1 MKLHDPIRVDL
12 TAHGPIGF
20 QPYFLR
26 KQGYAGRNLVRA
38 FADACERRN
47 IGICA
52 VVSQADDMN
61 APYQDRFAIL
71 RDQARTLHPLGYT
84 ITKRGDNL
92 LRVEKR
98 TSPENSPRKLTY
110 LLNAQSVVMRELDEK
125 LSLTVIGTNQA
136 PNGLSHNE
144 TMKWCLDHPEFIYLA
159 EHPFKE
165 GSPCGVG
172 KIRFLEHQ
180 NIYDGIDF
188 DPQLAIPDWMTRV
201 PAVGKALK
209 NYRQGLNEFARE
221 LAWESKVP
229 LIPGSNA
236 HRFEDIGLAHIEVPT
251 AALDFSVDTSLTKTL
266 KSALRANTSHS
277 HCAYESLPA
286 WFSWTQKLK
295 QGLQRKSDE

>member
-1 MKLHDPIRVDL
+1 MKLQDPIRADL
-12 TAHGPIGF
+12 TAHGSIGF

-26 KQGYAGRNLVRA
+26 EQGYAGRNLVRT
-38 FADACERRN
+38 FADACERRK

-71 RDQARTLHPLGYT
+71 REQARTLHPLGYT

-110 LLNAQSVVMRELDEK
+110 LLNAQSVVMREEDEK

-136 PNGLSHNE
+136 PNGLSHHE
-144 TMKWCLDHPEFIYLA
+144 TMKWCRDHPEFIYLA

-165 GSPCGVG
+165 GSPRGVG
-172 KIRFLEHQ
+172 RDRFLEHKEV
-180 NIYDGIDF
+180 YDGIDF
-188 DPQLAIPDWMTRV
+188 DPQLAIPDWMTYL

-209 NYRQGLNEFARE
+209 GYRRELNECARE
-221 LAWESKVP
+221 LTWESNVP
-229 LIPGSNA
+229 LVPGSNA
-236 HRFEDIGLAHIEVPT
+236 HRFEDIGIAHIEVSE
-251 AALDFSVDTSLTKTL
+251 AALNYTRDATLVASLKT
-266 KSALRANTSHS
+266 ALRAGTFNAYY
-277 HCAYESLPA
+277 AYESLPA
-286 WFSWTQKLK
+286 WFSWTRKFK
-295 QGLQRKSDE
+295 RGLQRKSDE